1 MRLTKYFKLFESR
14 TSELSEEE
22 FFKIMKESCKDFI
35 NNPKYL
41 QRVKNKFERTYSY
54 IDPKIHNRTEGTDRN
69 MAKNLLF
76 LLDNLPAWKDYPK
89 RNNSIIATSGHT
101 KNSIYGRDYFII
113 IPFDDAKFGVVPGDD
128 LWGCRFKVGENKSV
142 CFGTLQS
149 SMDDN
154 KVLNSSY
161 DIMIKDIQRLYENY
175 EKSESLLANWSKA
188 LGQFFDYIKNLGY
201 ENVEQ
206 AFIDLLTPD
215 KLVGFESIPDDV
227 VDKPDKHFRILNYY
241 DIKSD
246 GAEVWTDSKCLIYHL
261 GHLAERNWEDQGT
274 SSQELFNSFLEKIKK
289 YNE

>member
-101 KNSIYGRDYFII
+101 KSIYGRDYFII
-113 IPFDDAKFGVVPGDD
+113 IPFDGAKFGVVPDDD

-161 DIMIKDIQRLYENY
+161 DVMIKDIQHLYDNY
-175 EKSESLLANWSKA
+175 EESVFLLNWSKE
-188 LGQFFDYIKNLGY
+188 LGQFFDYIKSLGY

-215 KLVGFESIPDDV
+215 RLVGLYS
-227 VDKPDKHFRILNYY
+227 KPFRISNYN
-241 DIKSD
+241 DLKSD
-246 GAEVWTDSKCLIYHL
+246 SAEVWTDSKCLIYHL